1 MEDLLRFII
10 TKMFNIQLLI
20 VCLLFVWNFER
31 RPHFPLRLAIS
42 VAADLLLFTF
52 LPQLN
57 IWVININ
64 FLLSFFAN
72 GLVLAFCFRIR
83 LREIV
88 VYNIASAALQ
98 NISSQLTILLFSLPA
113 LRPYDQIWLFLLAA
127 LFIFA
132 ICCVAFY
139 FLYIR
144 RTGRDGK
151 LKVDNF
157 KLWTLLICTVAVV
170 FIFAPYADDHI
181 EPPAARTVA
190 ILLVILVNILVL
202 FTEFGV
208 FEKSALQ
215 KENETIENILYT
227 QRSQQE
233 RAERNIDMINQKCH
247 DIKHAIAALRL
258 TEDPAAR
265 AHQLD
270 AMELSVQEY
279 DLNANTGSRVLDALL
294 TDQCF
299 RCRDK
304 EIRFT
309 YLADG
314 RRIDFLEP
322 VDLYTMLGD
331 AFDNAVEALER
342 VENPEK
348 RILTLELLPRQDFLF
363 INLENYCSDPPLI
376 DKDLP
381 KSSKPDDGRH
391 GIGLRSIRYI
401 AEKYGGTMS
410 VCVEDGYFCLKI
422 TIPIPQGK

>member
-1 MEDLLRFII
+1 MDELLNYFM
-10 TKMFNIQLLI
+10 TKLFNIQLLI

-31 RPHFPLRLAIS
+31 RPRFPLRLAIS
-42 VAADLLLFTF
+42 VAVDLLLFSF
-52 LPQLN
+52 LPQLSV
-57 IWVININ
+57 WVINLN
-64 FLLSFFAN
+64 FLFSFFAN
-72 GLVLAFCFRIR
+72 GLILAFCFRIR

-88 VYNIASAALQ
+88 VYGIASAALQ
-98 NISSQLTILLFSLPA
+98 NISAQLTILLFSLPP
-113 LRPYDQIWLFLLAA
+113 LQPFMRGWLFLLAA
-127 LFIFA
+127 LLIFSLS
-132 ICCVAFY
+132 CVVFY

-144 RTGRDGK
+144 RTGQGGK
-151 LKVDNF
+151 LKADNF

-170 FIFAPYADDHI
+170 FIFAPYVDDRI
-181 EPPAARTVA
+181 EDLAARAVA
-190 ILLVILVNILVL
+190 IVLVILVNMLVL

-215 KENETIENILYT
+215 KENETIESILHA
-227 QRSQQE
+227 QRSQQA
-233 RAERNIDMINQKCH
+233 RSERNIDMINQKCH

-258 TEDPAAR
+258 TDDPAAR

-270 AMELSVQEY
+270 GMGRSVQEY
-279 DLNANTGSRVLDALL
+279 DLTADTGNRVLDALL

-304 EIRFT
+304 GIRFT

-322 VDLYTMLGD
+322 VDLYAMLGD

-342 VENPEK
+342 VEEPEQ
-348 RILTLELLPRQDFLF
+348 RILSLELLPRQDFLF
-363 INLENYCSDPPLI
+363 ISLENYCPDPPLLAGG
-376 DKDLP
+376 LP

-391 GIGLRSIRYI
+391 GIGLHSIRYI

-410 VCVEDGYFCLKI
+410 VSVEDGYFCLKI